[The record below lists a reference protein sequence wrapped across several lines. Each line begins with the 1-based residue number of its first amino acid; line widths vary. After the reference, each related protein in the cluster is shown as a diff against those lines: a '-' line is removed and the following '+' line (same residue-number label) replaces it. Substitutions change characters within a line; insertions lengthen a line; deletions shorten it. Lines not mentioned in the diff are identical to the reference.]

1 MTSRYHAMAAT
12 IPGRQRRKD
21 PPPAPG
27 HRNPHRQRRHNNRRK
42 HGRRDVNAGCR
53 GFLFLVETSYLWWK
67 PAPPGKALRSAPVP
81 AAPASGQTR
90 SSPCPSAGKGGEAE
104 NGERYQPRV
113 PRLAMKSR
121 PGSGLPHS
129 RGKHTGDGPGFK
141 IIDMKLIND
150 ERQYRANIRSV
161 GVIDGI
167 HQKNHRQ
174 NHETIFRF
182 PASVQTSVSI
192 RDIGFPRFIPHPLR
206 CKLPLRIT
214 AFYYPYRSKR

>member
-1 MTSRYHAMAAT
+1 MVEASPTGQGPSLSPSPSRTSFRPNT
-12 IPGRQRRKD
+12 E
-21 PPPAPG
+21 
-27 HRNPHRQRRHNNRRK
+27 
-42 HGRRDVNAGCR
+42 
-53 GFLFLVETSYLWWK
+53 LT
-67 PAPPGKALRSAPVP
+67 VP
-81 AAPASGQTR
+81 IIR
-90 SSPCPSAGKGGEAE
+90 KGGEAE

-206 CKLPLRIT
+206 CKLPLGSPRFTIHT
-214 AFYYPYRSKR
+214 GARDKCFSPAKQVVRCFIIAMQAHRSLLSGL